1 MSKKVG
7 VRFKTGGKIYDFDSG
22 AFVLNVDD
30 PVIVETE
37 KGLGFGV
44 VAVAPEPQTTK
55 QQQEGKQKL
64 KKVYRLATE
73 KDFAQR
79 EQNTVLEERAHAY
92 CLEAIKRLKLQMN
105 LFSVESTFDTS
116 RLTFFFTADGRVDFR
131 QLVKILVKEFRV
143 RIEMRQVGIRNQAKM
158 CGGLGRC
165 GRELCCSSFL
175 NKFEPVSI
183 RMAKEQGLS
192 LNPTKISGQCGRLM
206 CCLTYENETYL
217 HQKKGFPKIGKMV
230 NTEMGRGKVIRHNPL
245 ARQFTIRTEEG
256 KEIDMGPDQ
265 LIPGTPQARGP
276 RDGGGP
282 REGGGSGG
290 PAKGDGPKR
299 GEGPKMGEGPR
310 SSGAPRD
317 RSERRSSQARR
328 SQGRKPPGSGRKTGG
343 RSAGGRK
350 PERGKGKTS
359 AKQPPQP

>member
-7 VRFKTGGKIYDFDSG
+7 VRFKSGGKIYDFNCG
-22 AFVLNVDD
+22 AFVLNVGD

-44 VAVAPEPQTTK
+44 VAVAPEPIPQE
-55 QQQEGKQKL
+55 QEGQNKL
-64 KKVYRLATE
+64 KKIFRLATE
-73 KDFAQR
+73 KDFVQV
-79 EQNTVLEERAHAY
+79 EQNTALEERAHVF

-105 LFSVESTFDTS
+105 LFCVESTFDTS

-131 QLVKILVKEFRV
+131 QLVKILVKEFHV

-165 GRELCCSSFL
+165 GRELCCSAFI

-206 CCLTYENETYL
+206 CCLTYENETYI
-217 HQKKGFPKIGKMV
+217 HQKKGFPKLGKMV
-230 NTEMGRGKVIRHNPL
+230 NTEAGRGKVIRHNPL

-265 LIPGTPQARGP
+265 VIRGP
-276 RDGGGP
+276 AP
-282 REGGGSGG
+282 NGSPKSEASQDQRASGDKAPKRRSSKGG
-290 PAKGDGPKR
+290 PAKPDPEK
-299 GEGPKMGEGPR
+299 PR
-310 SSGAPRD
+310 VQKD
-317 RSERRSSQARR
+317 
-328 SQGRKPPGSGRKTGG
+328 
-343 RSAGGRK
+343 
-350 PERGKGKTS
+350 
-359 AKQPPQP
+359 QPPEDVSAAGDNA